1 MFSQNSSFFN
11 LVKTQVHLHN
21 MFQPIPLIWASI
33 YKSEKIAD
41 YKISKVKGGLHST
54 FQFFSK
60 RQIGNVRQI
69 VLVPATETKNSP

>member
-21 MFQPIPLIWASI
+21 MLQPIPLCWGSI
-33 YKSEKIAD
+33 YNSKKIAD
-41 YKISKVKGGLHST
+41 YKISKVKGGLHT

-69 VLVPATETKNSP
+69 VLVPTPETKNSP